1 MTRFNLTI
9 SAEDLLDLLK
19 KQRARYSGK
28 LDHAVSESDYTQAK
42 VLLNKLEELKVVL
55 DTTLV
60 ACSEASLTIDIELAE
75 IPTPSLPRGMF

>member
-28 LDHAVSESDYTQAK
+28 LNHTVSISDFTQAK
-42 VLLNKLEELKVVL
+42 ALINKLEELDLVIGANALPGSKV
-55 DTTLV
+55 
-60 ACSEASLTIDIELAE
+60 SLTIDIKLAE
-75 IPTPSLPRGMF
+75 IPVPSLSRGLY

>member
-28 LDHAVSESDYTQAK
+28 LNPTVSSSEFTQAK
-42 VLLNKLEELKVVL
+42 ALINKLEELH
-55 DTTLV
+55 LV
-60 ACSEASLTIDIELAE
+60 IDANPLPVSDAIVTIDIETVE
-75 IPTPSLPRGMF
+75 PPTVSLPRGPY